1 MQGLHALQPPACAG
15 ACGQALLR
23 ACTRPNPLAQGKH
36 GEPGRGNKA
45 GAVQSQQGCLLFQAF
60 VAQHLLAQGRR
71 CPRQRCASA
80 GSATPAAQ
88 ADAVQRA
95 ACDSRQCHRPGF
107 GKHAGPAPR
116 RAGGGAPSSQ
126 CARQPHGSRR
136 RAPHLTGCLARAQLP
151 RVRPERGL
159 AQRARAAARRAGRAG
174 APAHAPRRAPPP
186 GARSP
191 HPRTSAA
198 KHRSRALLHLG
209 WHPANAWRPC
219 ARVAALGGVPGGAA
233 APHAAAASRQGPC
246 GSAPWRARGAR
257 ARR

>member
-1 MQGLHALQPPACAG
+1 MRCSRPLAPALAARRCCVPARAQIPWHRASMASQGGATRQGLCSHNRG
-15 ACGQALLR
+15 ACSFRHL
-23 ACTRPNPLAQGKH
+23 P
-36 GEPGRGNKA
+36 
-45 GAVQSQQGCLLFQAF
+45 
-60 VAQHLLAQGRR
+60 AQHLLAQGRR